1 MNEEEAKQK
10 WCPHAFASHT
20 DPRNGFQD
28 EDETRTKT
36 FPCIASKC
44 MAWRIHRYQFTS
56 YHGTDRAG
64 QFAEIGYQP
73 KERELQNGSDGKPLI
88 TAHGYCG
95 LSGEPS

>member
-44 MAWRIHRYQFTS
+44 MAWRWTCPVDTQGYKSSPHPPS
-56 YHGTDRAG
+56 GNLVSLRAKHT
-64 QFAEIGYQP
+64 ET
-73 KERELQNGSDGKPLI
+73 E
-88 TAHGYCG
+88 GYCG
-95 LSGEPS
+95 LSGAPS